1 MARIKE
7 IAMMNPFKFNVDDII
22 EDFYTGYH
30 YRVIIPNEQ
39 GMSIL
44 YNLDTC
50 KNENWN
56 SYNNCRFKKLEGQ
69 LELNFNVQF

>member
-1 MARIKE
+1 
-7 IAMMNPFKFNVDDII
+7 MMNPFNFCACDII

-30 YRVIIPNEQ
+30 YRVIIPDKH

-50 KNENWN
+50 KNEDWN
-56 SYNNCRFKKLEGQ
+56 SHNNCRFKKLEGQ